1 MRAHGLCVRA
11 GQASCDRGRR
21 RDVEPDGRRR
31 TLRANVARGWGLE
44 QVSPFKDIEGLFLL
58 PDYLLEAGAAL
69 LRVESEGS
77 CLTTANLALWREN
90 GATLPSVQKGG
101 PPWTDLRLDLT

>member
-1 MRAHGLCVRA
+1 ML
-11 GQASCDRGRR
+11 QA
-21 RDVEPDGRRR
+21 
-31 TLRANVARGWGLE
+31 WGLE
-44 QVSPFKDIEGLFLL
+44 QVSPFKDMEGLFLL

-90 GATLPSVQKGG
+90 GATPALSPEGRAA
-101 PPWTDLRLDLT
+101 PDRLRLDLT